1 MCFERVCPASSVT
14 SRIRYR
20 NREENKI
27 NSRFNCF
34 HKIACVSNVKG
45 CLLAYN
51 GLGICDGAV
60 IEFRQLSF
68 VLKLDRITEVEHLT
82 SSRTIANTLLQAV
95 LF

>member
-1 MCFERVCPASSVT
+1 VST
-14 SRIRYR
+14 TT
-20 NREENKI
+20 K
-27 NSRFNCF
+27 NCF
-34 HKIACVSNVKG
+34 YSVFFGFSWHSRVLFKLTA
-45 CLLAYN
+45 N

>member
-1 MCFERVCPASSVT
+1 MGQSNQLWSGRQNVSIIRLLILVVCVSL
-14 SRIRYR
+14 
-20 NREENKI
+20 
-27 NSRFNCF
+27 
-34 HKIACVSNVKG
+34 KIAC
-45 CLLAYN
+45 N